1 MRKSTRK
8 KVLLCVWALAYI
20 IWEMYKNIWHSREVV
35 LQYPSKMVKSYA
47 RWCIKIRKKSFVP
60 EFFCYKLNYSYRIL
74 NAIFNKLNVGKETY
88 TKLLNLH
95 PHKQLPV
102 HHFPL
107 YIGMCLNVVYPLVL
121 ISKRVPRQA
130 ALMNVL
136 PSVMKKKEMQRNY

>member
-1 MRKSTRK
+1 M
-8 KVLLCVWALAYI
+8 LDDALKL
-20 IWEMYKNIWHSREVV
+20 E
-35 LQYPSKMVKSYA
+35 
-47 RWCIKIRKKSFVP
+47 KKSFVP

-136 PSVMKKKEMQRNY
+136 PSVMKKKEKHHEHVHSIKEKLFLCMMLYCIRDF